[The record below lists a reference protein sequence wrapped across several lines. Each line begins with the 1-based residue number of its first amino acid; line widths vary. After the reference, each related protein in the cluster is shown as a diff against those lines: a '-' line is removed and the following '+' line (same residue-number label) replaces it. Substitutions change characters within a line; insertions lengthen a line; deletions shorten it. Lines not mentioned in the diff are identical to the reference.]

1 MPEID
6 NQILNRARVKPG
18 VQQCDL
24 VRDLMGSWSP
34 AYVRERIRVLEAR
47 GALRTARDGG
57 GRIALYPT
65 EAIPV

>member
-6 NQILNRARVKPG
+6 NQIMNRARAKPG
-18 VQQCDL
+18 VQQSDV
-24 VRDLMGSWSP
+24 VRALMGAWSP

-57 GRIALYPT
+57 GRIALYPM
-65 EAIPV
+65 EAIPA